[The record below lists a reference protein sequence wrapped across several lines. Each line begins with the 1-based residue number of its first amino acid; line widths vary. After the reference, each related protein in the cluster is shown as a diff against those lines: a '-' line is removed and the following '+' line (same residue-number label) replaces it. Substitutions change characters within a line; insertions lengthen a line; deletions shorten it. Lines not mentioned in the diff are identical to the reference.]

1 MQQYDADFS
10 NADPAN
16 LPQDGSLFVSL
27 PPVVWFAIIILLLA
41 AFVLGWLMS
50 AGRAARKGD
59 AGPSIWKDI
68 DDAAKA
74 AMKADGDALPGKAA
88 ALKRTIE
95 SRLGRTLVLAG
106 GLAGCLKALNL
117 ALEGRPAEAHGH
129 DDHGHDDHGHEDHG
143 HDDAHDDGHGSD
155 ARPGSAASASGASA
169 SVTIIVPGG
178 GSGHTPPHTTHHL
191 SAAERNRAL
200 RNAVADINEHW
211 RHRSQRL
218 TEMSDALAELA
229 GDASGGAPRLS
240 GGH

>member
-16 LPQDGSLFVSL
+16 LPTDGSLFVSL
-27 PPVVWFAIIILLLA
+27 PPVVWFAVIVLALA
-41 AFVLGWLMS
+41 AFALGSMLAS
-50 AGRAARKGD
+50 RRAARKGD
-59 AGPSIWKDI
+59 AGASIWKAI

-95 SRLGRTLVLAG
+95 SRLGRTLALAG
-106 GLAGCLKALNL
+106 GLSASLKALNL

-129 DDHGHDDHGHEDHG
+129 DDHGHDDHGHDGAHG
-143 HDDAHDDGHGSD
+143 DGHDDGHGAD
-155 ARPGSAASASGASA
+155 AHPAPTAAASGASA

-178 GSGHTPPHTTHHL
+178 GHAQPHTAHHL

-211 RHRSQRL
+211 RHRPQRL
-218 TEMSDALAELA
+218 AEMSDALAELA
-229 GDASGGAPRLS
+229 GDPA
-240 GGH
+240 